1 MSEQEQNLYETAEA
15 RQCLALSEKLFEA
28 RKRCEALELEN
39 SRLEQLLSGFK
50 QGDNQW
56 AASEK

>member
-15 RQCLALSEKLFEA
+15 RQCLALSKKLFEA
-28 RKRCEALELEN
+28 RTRCEALELEN

-50 QGDNQW
+50 QRDN
-56 AASEK
+56 

>member
-28 RKRCEALELEN
+28 RQRCEALELEN

-50 QGDNQW
+50 QGDN
-56 AASEK
+56 